1 MAGRQMTSIT
11 VLIIDRIIKIFGG
24 APGSLRAVAL
34 RLGLS
39 LNPAEGLRLR
49 CP

>member
-11 VLIIDRIIKIFGG
+11 VLIIDRITKLIGG
-24 APGSLRAVAL
+24 VPGSLRAAAL
-34 RLGLS
+34 RLDFS